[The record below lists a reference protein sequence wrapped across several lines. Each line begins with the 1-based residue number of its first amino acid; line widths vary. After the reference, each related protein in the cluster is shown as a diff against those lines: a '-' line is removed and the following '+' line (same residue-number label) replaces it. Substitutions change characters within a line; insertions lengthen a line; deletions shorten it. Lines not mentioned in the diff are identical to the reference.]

1 MTKLRNASRVGRLS
15 PAIKG
20 LLCAGVATASLLA
33 PLSLAHADATFNFGD
48 GQSLSLGLGLRAS
61 VASDSNGAPNGGNST
76 NFSLDS
82 VRLYVNGQLTKDIG
96 ATFNTERDANGNIEV
111 LDGYA
116 RYQPR
121 DEFNVWV
128 GRMLPPSDRSNLDG
142 PYYLSSY
149 NYPGVVSQYPAKF
162 DGRDDGATVWG
173 KLFGKRL
180 TYAFGAF
187 NGHDRIEGAANE
199 GGNPLYAGRVV
210 YNFWDVEDNPGYY
223 ESSTYYGS
231 ANILTIGLVGQS
243 QKDGVGTAVKSG
255 NYTAWNV
262 DGLLEK
268 KAFNGG
274 AITLEGAYYHFDT
287 GGVQDVPT
295 NFNNATA
302 TANVGGVTQGKAYL
316 ISAGVLF
323 PQEIGIGKFQPV
335 VRYQA
340 FDASLTHIDTRQ
352 TDASINYI
360 IKGHKARL
368 SIDYAHVQTT
378 NAPDSNQVTGGLQLQ
393 F

>member
-1 MTKLRNASRVGRLS
+1 MSELREASRGAGRLIS
-15 PAIKG
+15 IKA
-20 LLCAGVATASLLA
+20 LLCAGGAAVSLLA
-33 PLSLAHADATFNFGD
+33 PLNFAHADATFNFGD
-48 GQSLSLGLGLRAS
+48 GQSLSLGLGMRAS
-61 VASDSNGAPNGGNST
+61 VTSDSNGSPSGGNATS
-76 NFSLDS
+76 FSLDS

-121 DEFNVWV
+121 DEFNIWV

-180 TYAFGAF
+180 TYAVGAF
-187 NGHDRIEGAANE
+187 DGHNRIEGASNQ
-199 GGNPLYAGRVV
+199 GDNPLFAGRVV

-231 ANILTIGLVGQS
+231 ADILTIGLVGQS
-243 QKDGVGTAVKSG
+243 QKDGVGTFGKPG

-268 KAFNGG
+268 KAFSGG
-274 AITLEGAYYHFDT
+274 AVTLEGAYYHFDT
-287 GGVQDVPT
+287 GGVTDVPG
-295 NFNNATA
+295 NFNGASA
-302 TANVGGVTQGKAYL
+302 TANVGGLTQGQAYL
-316 ISAGVLF
+316 ISAGLLF

-335 VRYQA
+335 VRYQE

-352 TDASINYI
+352 VDASLNYI

-368 SIDYAHVQTT
+368 SVDYAHIQTT
-378 NAPDSNQVTGGLQLQ
+378 DQHDSDQVTGGLQLQ

>member
-1 MTKLRNASRVGRLS
+1 MSELRAASRVSRFFPS
-15 PAIKG
+15 IKG
-20 LLCAGVATASLLA
+20 LLYVGVAAASLLA
-33 PLSLAHADATFNFGD
+33 PLNLAHADATINFGD
-48 GQSLSLGLGLRAS
+48 GQSLSLGVGMRAS
-61 VASDSNGAPNGGNST
+61 VTSDSNGAPNGGSST
-76 NFSLDS
+76 DFNLDS
-82 VRLYVNGQLTKDIG
+82 IRLYVNGQLTKEIG
-96 ATFNTERDANGNIEV
+96 ATFNTERDSNGNIQV

-116 RYQPR
+116 RFQFR
-121 DEFNVWV
+121 DEFNIWV

-173 KLFGKRL
+173 KLFNKRL

-187 NGHDRIEGAANE
+187 DGHNRIEGASNQ
-199 GGNPLYAGRVV
+199 GDNPLFAGRIV

-243 QKDGVGTAVKSG
+243 QKDGVGTIGKSG
-255 NYTAWNV
+255 DYTAWNV

-274 AITLEGAYYHFDT
+274 AVTLEGAYYHYDT
-287 GGVQDVPT
+287 GGVLDVAG
-295 NFNNATA
+295 NFNGAGA
-302 TANVGGVTQGKAYL
+302 TANVGGLTQGQAYL
-316 ISAGVLF
+316 VSAGILF
-323 PQEIGIGKFQPV
+323 PQEVGIGKFQPV
-335 VRYQA
+335 VRYQE

-352 TDASINYI
+352 VDASVNYI

-368 SIDYAHVQTT
+368 SLDYAHVQTT
-378 NAPDSNQVTGGLQLQ
+378 GQHDSDQVTGGLQLQ

>member
-1 MTKLRNASRVGRLS
+1 MPKLRTDAQASGAF

-20 LLCAGVATASLLA
+20 LLYVGVAAAALIA
-33 PLSLAHADATFNFGD
+33 PLNLAHADATFNFGD
-48 GQSLSLGLGLRAS
+48 GQSISLGVGLRAS
-61 VASDSNGAPNGGNST
+61 VTSASDGAPNGGSST

-121 DEFNVWV
+121 DEFNVWI

-187 NGHDRIEGAANE
+187 NGHDRIGGAANQ
-199 GGNPLYAGRVV
+199 GGNPLFAGRVV

-223 ESSTYYGS
+223 ESSTYYGT

-243 QKDGVGTAVKSG
+243 QKDGVGTVAKPG
-255 NYTAWNV
+255 DYTAWNV

-274 AITLEGAYYHFDT
+274 AVTLEGAYYHFDT
-287 GGVQDVPT
+287 GGVVDVPT
-295 NFNNATA
+295 NFNNASA
-302 TANVGGVTQGKAYL
+302 TANVGGVAQGKAYL

-335 VRYQA
+335 VRYQEV
-340 FDASLTHIDTRQ
+340 DADLTHIDTRQ

-378 NAPDSNQVTGGLQLQ
+378 KAPDSDQVTGGLQLQ